1 MTPRSET
8 GSGYLPGLSEG
19 WLARDCCGAH
29 LPQPSR
35 RSTAQGLRRELGSDA
50 RDACQ
55 VELVNIWALATE
67 EVGVHQFRWIQTLRV
82 VTVASK
88 SRLLS
93 KAGIKKAVREHF
105 GWRA

>member
-1 MTPRSET
+1 M
-8 GSGYLPGLSEG
+8 
-19 WLARDCCGAH
+19 
-29 LPQPSR
+29 
-35 RSTAQGLRRELGSDA
+35 
-50 RDACQ
+50 
-55 VELVNIWALATE
+55 ELVNIWALATE